1 MKNMND
7 SVAKQLPEYLEQL
20 WRFAYRL
27 SQSQEAAQELT
38 QGTCL
43 RALEYQTTYS
53 GGNLKSWLFKIMHN
67 LWRDEIRH
75 NMRAGLKLVSSE
87 TLDVEPHAA
96 DNPERQLEQQLLLS
110 EVQHMINQLPEAQ
123 RTVLLLT
130 AVEGFSYRE
139 TAELLEVPLG
149 TVMSRLAR
157 AREKM
162 GQSVQQENTASVLVQ
177 GQEQSWK
184 K

>member
-1 MKNMND
+1 MSASD
-7 SVAKQLPEYLEQL
+7 SVAQRLPEHLESL

-27 SQSQEAAQELT
+27 SQSQDAARELT
-38 QGTCL
+38 QSTCL
-43 RALEYQTTYS
+43 RALEYQSTYV

-75 NMRAGLKLVSSE
+75 NVRAGLKLVSSE
-87 TLDVEPHAA
+87 SQDIEPCSTE
-96 DNPERQLEQQLLLS
+96 NPEQQLLLR
-110 EVQHMINQLPEAQ
+110 EVQEMINLLPEAQ

-157 AREKM
+157 AREKL
-162 GQSVQQENTASVLVQ
+162 GQSVQQGNVASDL
-177 GQEQSWK
+177 GQMRERSWK

>member
-1 MKNMND
+1 MSASD
-7 SVAKQLPEYLEQL
+7 SVAQRLPEHLEPL
-20 WRFAYRL
+20 WRFAFRL
-27 SQSQEAAQELT
+27 SQSQDAARELT
-38 QGTCL
+38 QNTCL
-43 RALEYQTTYS
+43 RALEYQSTYV

-67 LWRDEIRH
+67 LWRDEVRH
-75 NMRAGLKLVSSE
+75 NVRAGLKLVSNE
-87 TLDVEPHAA
+87 TQHVEPRSAE
-96 DNPERQLEQQLLLS
+96 NPEQQLLLR
-110 EVQHMINQLPEAQ
+110 EVQQMINLLPEAQ

-157 AREKM
+157 AREKL
-162 GQSVQQENTASVLVQ
+162 GQSVQQEHIAPDLGQV
-177 GQEQSWK
+177 QEQSWK

>member
-1 MKNMND
+1 MSALD
-7 SVAKQLPEYLEQL
+7 SVAQRLPEYLEPL

-27 SQSQEAAQELT
+27 SQSQETARELT
-38 QGTCL
+38 QSTCL
-43 RALEYQTTYS
+43 RALEYQSTYV

-75 NMRAGLKLVSSE
+75 NVRAGLKLVSSE
-87 TLDVEPHAA
+87 TQETEPRSA
-96 DNPERQLEQQLLLS
+96 DNPEHQLLLR
-110 EVQHMINQLPEAQ
+110 EVQQMINLLPEAQ

-139 TAELLEVPLG
+139 TAELLDVPLG

-157 AREKM
+157 AREKI
-162 GQSVQQENTASVLVQ
+162 GQSVQQENTAPAAGQVQ
-177 GQEQSWK
+177 ELSWK